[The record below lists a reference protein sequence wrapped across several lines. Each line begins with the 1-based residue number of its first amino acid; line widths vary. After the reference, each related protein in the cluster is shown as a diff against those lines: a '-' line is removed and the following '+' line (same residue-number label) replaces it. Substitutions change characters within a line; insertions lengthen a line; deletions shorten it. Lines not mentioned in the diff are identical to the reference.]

1 MAKKKKFIV
10 LARRGD
16 IGEKGIV
23 TSRGHRKFYKDSAL
37 WLSDEGEAKEV
48 EQKYKGKV
56 SVTEDQQYTWSVNNE
71 GGNGTRMD
79 NIHKY
84 TFTGV
89 DMRKIRTTKDNGY
102 VWAYVGG
109 GRQRRMKREEAER
122 EMYEI
127 VPQKRKGGQEAEVHS
142 VNPI

>member
-16 IGEKGIV
+16 IGEKGVV
-23 TSRGHRKFYKDSAL
+23 TGRGHRKFRNNSAL
-37 WLSDEGEAKEV
+37 WLSDEGEAREV

-56 SVTEDQQYTWSVNNE
+56 AVTEDQQYTWSQNNE

-79 NIHKY
+79 NIHNY
-84 TFTGV
+84 TFHGV
-89 DMRKIRTTKDNGY
+89 DMRGIRTTRDNGY

-122 EMYEI
+122 EGYEI
-127 VPQKRKGGQEAEVHS
+127 VPQKRKDGQKAEVQ
-142 VNPI
+142 NATN